1 VKTYS
6 NTSYQLN
13 PQNLMSS
20 YASEI

>member
-1 VKTYS
+1 MKTYS